1 MSPIERVKLEKEVF
15 SQALGRNISKT
26 DLKWGV
32 KKLNQKMLNAKD
44 ISEKGKLRK
53 EIKFLKKIGGI

>member
-1 MSPIERVKLEKEVF
+1 
-15 SQALGRNISKT
+15 
-26 DLKWGV
+26 
-32 KKLNQKMLNAKD
+32 MLNAKD